1 MLVLLKEK
9 NGQLICP
16 GIQTDAKLKEEFG
29 IFLTYAENYPNH
41 YEELLSSIVVD

>member
-1 MLVLLKEK
+1 MLVFVEGKEW
-9 NGQLICP
+9 QLIWP
-16 GIQTDAKLKEEFG
+16 GIQTDAKLKEESG

>member
-1 MLVLLKEK
+1 MLVFVEGKEWA
-9 NGQLICP
+9 I
-16 GIQTDAKLKEEFG
+16 DMSRHKLKEEFG